1 MIGTGKSV
9 DMTETHEEQARKN
22 IMFYMAEAAKR
33 YRDGER
39 RRMAER
45 LAAAK
50 DLPEFFDRVAELVNG
65 NWKANVSLGLSAIAG
80 LSLGTILSRL
90 TAKLPRLG
98 PVPGVALLGLAGIIP
113 GFLLNETML
122 VRNTIGI
129 GGLMFSAGAVLNTL
143 LVP

>member
-39 RRMAER
+39 RRRMAER

-50 DLPEFFDRVAELVNG
+50 DPARVL
-65 NWKANVSLGLSAIAG
+65 
-80 LSLGTILSRL
+80 
-90 TAKLPRLG
+90 
-98 PVPGVALLGLAGIIP
+98 
-113 GFLLNETML
+113 
-122 VRNTIGI
+122 
-129 GGLMFSAGAVLNTL
+129 
-143 LVP
+143 